1 MQQEMP
7 HVAAAKNPKCELKI
21 PRSKQTSLRLRSHGK
36 LCPVREQNWEVV
48 ASQVYYVVEC
58 CMLSSY
64 DDDGSVCTGFGS
76 SRLGTKEG

>member
-1 MQQEMP
+1 
-7 HVAAAKNPKCELKI
+7 
-21 PRSKQTSLRLRSHGK
+21 
-36 LCPVREQNWEVV
+36 
-48 ASQVYYVVEC
+48 VYYVVEC